1 MSELTF
7 SSSKKTDVLGKV
19 SEEFY
24 SNILFDEEPLF
35 VSDEATIWDL
45 WSGDEKEILERC
57 STYYGVAVSRE
68 ETQQPFWKFVT
79 LLDAKRSR
87 KGSTSIKDQLHRE
100 LWTSWASLLR
110 SYSAAHGLNSRHHA
124 VVEVGADEITLRV
137 GSRWLRFTH
146 ETLQDSEGHR
156 SSFSMQE
163 DGTVKLNGIA
173 EEMDLAAERLARE
186 MMQRE

>member
-1 MSELTF
+1 MNPSEAAMDPRLRT
-7 SSSKKTDVLGKV
+7 
-19 SEEFY
+19 
-24 SNILFDEEPLF
+24 
-35 VSDEATIWDL
+35 
-45 WSGDEKEILERC
+45 
-57 STYYGVAVSRE
+57 
-68 ETQQPFWKFVT
+68 
-79 LLDAKRSR
+79 
-87 KGSTSIKDQLHRE
+87 E

-110 SYSAAHGLNSRHHA
+110 SYAAAHGLNSRHHA

-137 GSRWLRFTH
+137 GSCWLRFTH

-156 SSFSMQE
+156 FSFNMQE